1 MEKNFSPKRI
11 TDLIELKKEGAKIEC
26 NASFEVIPVD
36 FVQRNSPYRAHIFL
50 CGYSGTIDGKE
61 FSFRKCYARG
71 CPKNLCPHVSQA
83 VMIANRYLQRDYKRL
98 KEGGIEIEE
107 GKLFSLDDMVVKFDD
122 YNEEYSPTLTIEDYI
137 NIAKEGSKVSVDI
150 ELEYL
155 PAVEHFA
162 NYKNSQTFLNGTF
175 NVESLGKVHPVQRC
189 LACYPTEEEKTEKE
203 KAVNIANDRLTLL
216 YKRFDDAGIKYEKKL
231 FQ

>member
-26 NASFEVIPVD
+26 GASFEVIPVD
-36 FVQRNSPYRAHIFL
+36 FVQRDSPYRAHIFL
-50 CGYSGTIDGKE
+50 CNYSGTIDDGK

-71 CPKNLCPHVSQA
+71 CPKNICPHVSQA
-83 VMIANRYLQRDYKRL
+83 IMIANRYLKRDYIRL
-98 KEGGIEIEE
+98 RQGGIEIEE
-107 GKLFSLDDMVVKFDD
+107 KLFTLDDMVVKFED
-122 YNEEYSPTLTIEDYI
+122 YKEEYSPTLTIDDYI
-137 NIAKEGSKVSVDI
+137 NIAKEGNEVSVSI

-189 LACYPTEEEKTEKE
+189 LACYPTEEEKDEKE
-203 KAVNIANDRLTLL
+203 KAMDIANKRLILL
-216 YKRFDDAGIKYEKKL
+216 YQRFDDANIKYEKKL